1 MKFLNTNN
9 CIGVALSESDFVLL
23 EVIARMSATCDDV
36 VVPVSLLYDEPQAL
50 NALLAIYVS
59 V

>member
-1 MKFLNTNN
+1 M
-9 CIGVALSESDFVLL
+9 ALSESDFVLL
-23 EVIARMSATCDDV
+23 EVIAWMSATRDDI

-50 NALLAIYVS
+50 NALLAIRVS